1 LEGHLLQR
9 IMRENGKYFSP
20 FHEASTRSVGGESF
34 CSRSVIFGAGT
45 GARAA
50 LQTPVTL
57 RNSSA
62 NSCNA
67 LEDQSQLGSLDGR
80 VFDESGAIRSDDV
93 LKHRLSVEPLVDLD
107 AIIKLE
113 NRLVDLGRPPPSFV
127 GDLLE

>member
-1 LEGHLLQR
+1 MANIFRPFTRLPRALSEGSLFAR
-9 IMRENGKYFSP
+9 
-20 FHEASTRSVGGESF
+20 
-34 CSRSVIFGAGT
+34 RSVIFGAGT

-67 LEDQSQLGSLDGR
+67 LDDESQLESLDGR